1 MERKDFEEEVLDY
14 ANNRKPKSWRV
25 GQAVFNYIDNQY
37 GVARDVQFKENVDCF
52 YDDKLIKDFLRL
64 SYNRIRKKKGWQSL
78 GGILEQA

>member
-37 GVARDVQFKENVDCF
+37 GVARDVQFKDNVDCF
-52 YDDKLIKDFLRL
+52 MMI
-64 SYNRIRKKKGWQSL
+64 N
-78 GGILEQA
+78 